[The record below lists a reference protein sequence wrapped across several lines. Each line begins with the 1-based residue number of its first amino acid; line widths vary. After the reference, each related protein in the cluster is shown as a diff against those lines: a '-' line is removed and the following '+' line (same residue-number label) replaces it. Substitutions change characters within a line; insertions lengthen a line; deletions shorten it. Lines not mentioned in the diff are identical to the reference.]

1 MRRRDDARLAGVGSP
16 LDRRGARRVE
26 DHLRDGVGERKPPE
40 LALDAHAHRDRH
52 DAHGNGARQVFLDRL
67 TLELQRS
74 ARELDRRHARG
85 RRFPAGDL
93 EDLPRPRRSCDGEA
107 ARHDLVDARVELV
120 CELLSGV
127 AHITKDLRPI
137 DGGHLVLLDGK
148 RHALLPYRAR

>member
-16 LDRRGARRVE
+16 LDRRGARCIE
-26 DHLRDGVGERKPPE
+26 YHLRDRVGERKPPE

-52 DAHGNGARQVFLDRL
+52 NPYGNGARQVLLDRL
-67 TLELQRS
+67 ALELQRS
-74 ARELDRRHARG
+74 ACELDRRYARG
-85 RRFPAGDL
+85 RRLSAGDL
-93 EDLPRPRRSCDGEA
+93 EDFPRPRGPRDGEA

-120 CELLSGV
+120 CELLAGV

-137 DGGHLVLLDGK
+137 DGGHLVLLDGE